1 MFNVVNQYKGTAF
14 SSKLKSKNYKMAG
27 KTGTSQV
34 RRISLSE
41 RESGV
46 LENKE
51 LPFQLRDHS
60 IFTGFAPFDN
70 PRLAICA
77 VMEHEG
83 SGSKVAAPISRD
95 VLDFSLNFL

>member
-1 MFNVVNQYKGTAF
+1 
-14 SSKLKSKNYKMAG
+14 MAG
-27 KTGTSQV
+27 KTGNSQV
-34 RRISLSE
+34 RRISIAE

-46 LENKE
+46 LDNEE
-51 LPFQLRDHS
+51 LPYKLRDHS
-60 IFTGFAPFDN
+60 IFTGYAPFDN
-70 PRLAICA
+70 PRLAICT

>member
-1 MFNVVNQYKGTAF
+1 
-14 SSKLKSKNYKMAG
+14 MAG

-51 LPFQLRDHS
+51 LPYQLRDHS
-60 IFTGFAPFDN
+60 IFTGFAPYNN
-70 PRLAICA
+70 PRYAISVIVEYGGA
-77 VMEHEG
+77 G
-83 SGSKVAAPISRD
+83 STGAAPIAKKVIKK
-95 VLDFSLNFL
+95 VLDRHEIRKNLIPNIYQEI